1 MLKTFDAPEREFCT
15 TRRSKTNTPLQALV
29 MLNGTQFVEA
39 ARHLAQR
46 MLIEGGGTLNER
58 ITYGFRLVNARVPGQ
73 PELALLR
80 DAYTENLQH
89 YQSNGQAAL
98 QLLQV
103 GDSPFN
109 NALNQAKLAAMTSVA
124 RLLFN
129 LNESI
134 TKG

>member
-1 MLKTFDAPEREFCT
+1 MAAAA
-15 TRRSKTNTPLQALV
+15 RRL
-29 MLNGTQFVEA
+29 VEA

-46 MLIEGGGTLNER
+46 MLIEGGKTLNER
-58 ITYGFRLVNARVPGQ
+58 ITYGFRLVNARIPGQ

-80 DAYTENLQH
+80 SAYTENLQH
-89 YQSNGQAAL
+89 YQSNRQAAL
-98 QLLQV
+98 KLMQV

-109 NALNQAKLAAMTSVA
+109 TGLDQPKLAAMTSVA
-124 RLLFN
+124 RLLLN